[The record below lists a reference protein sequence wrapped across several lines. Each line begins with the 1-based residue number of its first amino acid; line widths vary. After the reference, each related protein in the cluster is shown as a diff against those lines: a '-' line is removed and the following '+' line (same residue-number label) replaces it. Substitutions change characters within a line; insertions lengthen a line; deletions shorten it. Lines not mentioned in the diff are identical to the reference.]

1 LLVLFLI
8 LLLED
13 KVFCCVS
20 VGLAVLSHRRIVRSI
35 VRSFHSFASRRRQVQ
50 VQVQVQAKRMMG
62 HNWTA
67 TNVWVLGSNDHTLPN
82 VVARGPPAYFC
93 NNNKKTERIL
103 SLNSIKYPAASR
115 VSCGLFFSTG
125 HQQPA
130 TSHQPPANN
139 VQKQKRPFDAVVVS
153 LHDPLPTDP
162 FDRPTD

>member
-1 LLVLFLI
+1 LCVCW
-8 LLLED
+8 
-13 KVFCCVS
+13 VGCCIVVS
-20 VGLAVLSHRRIVRSI
+20 TDRSFVRSN
-35 VRSFHSFASRRRQVQ
+35 VPSFRSRRDASKPSPSPGPSPADDGEKKGLDGDER
-50 VQVQVQAKRMMG
+50 
-62 HNWTA
+62 
-67 TNVWVLGSNDHTLPN
+67 LGSNDHTLPN